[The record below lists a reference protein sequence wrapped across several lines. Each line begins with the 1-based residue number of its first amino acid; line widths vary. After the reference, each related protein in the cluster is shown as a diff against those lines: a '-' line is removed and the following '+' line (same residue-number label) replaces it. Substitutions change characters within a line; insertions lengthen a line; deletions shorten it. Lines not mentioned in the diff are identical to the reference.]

1 FAAHVRKQPFA
12 PVIAAAHLQSFNLG
26 RGDLNHLNGLKGSS
40 FFRRLL
46 TVPTRMNFQTCGYT
60 TGVTSAA

>member
-1 FAAHVRKQPFA
+1 
-12 PVIAAAHLQSFNLG
+12 AAAHLQSFNLG

-46 TVPTRMNFQTCGYT
+46 NGWKYT
-60 TGVTSAA
+60 ANASVILLREA